1 MLGRSS
7 MQGEEKPSQT
17 TLLSIESI
25 SVCFPFIACCF
36 FSLFLFVTDVF
47 AQVPGYAYQEV
58 STKGNFFRLITG
70 GLGSFVMFFMG
81 LGGVASLFLT
91 RRGSRGEGVSLYGVA
106 MLLIAIGIFGLR
118 VLIQAGALGHEY
130 IEW

>member
-1 MLGRSS
+1 M
-7 MQGEEKPSQT
+7 
-17 TLLSIESI
+17 LLSNTKHSARKTTFRYARFSI
-25 SVCFPFIACCF
+25 HLASWALLCICVLA
-36 FSLFLFVTDVF
+36 SEVL

-58 STKGNFFRLITG
+58 SSKGNFYRLITG

-81 LGGVASLFLT
+81 LGGVAALFLT
-91 RRGSRGEGVSLYGVA
+91 RRGARGEGVSLAGVA